1 MPMLLRAVVFL
12 AVMVTSLA
20 LLAAGPARAQEAY
33 PNKPVRIIVPF
44 APGGPADIIAR
55 IVAQKLTEEFGKQ
68 FYIENHAGAGGNIGA
83 GVAARAPADGYSLML
98 TSQVIVINPHLYKS
112 VPYDPDKDFVPVTRI
127 ATSPNVLVVHP
138 SVPAKTVQELV
149 ELIKRE
155 PGKYSGY
162 AQPGLGTPSHLSGE
176 LFRLSLKLDLP
187 SIPFGGGGPM
197 IQSVVAG
204 HTPIAFSSM
213 PPAAAQIAS
222 GNLRA
227 LAVTSVKRIGSLPDV
242 PTLIEAGYPGQ
253 TGETP
258 TGFYVQTG
266 TPKEVVEI
274 IRQKVLKIIAMP
286 DVKEKLAAVSFVP
299 VGDTPEEFAA
309 YLKSESE
316 KWGKVIRD
324 GNIKLQ

>member
-1 MPMLLRAVVFL
+1 MRKLMRAMVFL
-12 AVMVTSLA
+12 AAAV
-20 LLAAGPARAQEAY
+20 LLAGGASRAQDAY

-55 IVAQKLTEEFGKQ
+55 LVAQKLSEEFGKQ
-68 FYIENHAGAGGNIGA
+68 FFIENHAGAGGNIGA

-98 TSQVIVINPHLYKS
+98 TSQVIVINPHLYRS
-112 VPYDPDKDFVPVTRI
+112 VPYDPDKDFVAVTRI

-138 SVPAKTVQELV
+138 SVPAKTVKELV
-149 ELIKRE
+149 ELIKKE

-197 IQSVVAG
+197 IQSVVGG

-213 PPAAAQIAS
+213 PPAAAQIQAGS
-222 GNLRA
+222 LRA
-227 LAVTSVKRIGSLPDV
+227 LAVTSEKRIDSLPDV
-242 PTLIEAGYPGQ
+242 PTLIESGYPGQ

-258 TGFYVQTG
+258 IGFYVQAG
-266 TPKEVVEI
+266 TPKEVVAI

-286 DVKEKLAAVSFVP
+286 DLKEKLAAVAFVP
-299 VGDTPEEFAA
+299 VGDTPEEFTA